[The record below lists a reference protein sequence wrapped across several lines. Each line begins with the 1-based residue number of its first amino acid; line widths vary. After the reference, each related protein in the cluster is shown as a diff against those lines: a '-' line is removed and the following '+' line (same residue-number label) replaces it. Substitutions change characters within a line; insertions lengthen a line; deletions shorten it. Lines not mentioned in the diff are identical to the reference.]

1 MLSNNNNNDDNNN
14 FNNRNNNKKN
24 DDSNI
29 QSMEYNGL
37 EMKVSGFTRKK
48 SPKKSIVEPNQGEN
62 PIASFYHPYI
72 DFQIERHVQDHSNDD
87 TSYLFCIVR
96 SKNYNVILFGYKK
109 SWDVESIRPCPID
122 SYFLVLDRRW
132 LEQTYIENDKIY
144 QTEHREEMSYYEKL
158 SYGIVM
164 DNKKS
169 GSDIDVISSSI
180 KFKLNFLPDR
190 PITIGRDTNNSNNSG
205 ASIIAQI
212 IIAGQKSIL
221 KKVFIQTQD
230 RFLGSPIITMVYLY
244 GISMS
249 DKKEITECV
258 VL

>member
-1 MLSNNNNNDDNNN
+1 
-14 FNNRNNNKKN
+14 
-24 DDSNI
+24 
-29 QSMEYNGL
+29 
-37 EMKVSGFTRKK
+37 
-48 SPKKSIVEPNQGEN
+48 
-62 PIASFYHPYI
+62 
-72 DFQIERHVQDHSNDD
+72 
-87 TSYLFCIVR
+87 
-96 SKNYNVILFGYKK
+96 
-109 SWDVESIRPCPID
+109 
-122 SYFLVLDRRW
+122 
-132 LEQTYIENDKIY
+132 
-144 QTEHREEMSYYEKL
+144 
-158 SYGIVM
+158 M

-169 GSDIDVISSSI
+169 GSDIDVISSSM

-205 ASIIAQI
+205 TSIIAQI

-230 RFLGSPIITMVYLY
+230 RFLGPPLIPMVYLY